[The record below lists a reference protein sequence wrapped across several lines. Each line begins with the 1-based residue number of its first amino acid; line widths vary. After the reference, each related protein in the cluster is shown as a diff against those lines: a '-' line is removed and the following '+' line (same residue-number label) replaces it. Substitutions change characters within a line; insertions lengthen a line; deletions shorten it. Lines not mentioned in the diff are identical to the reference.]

1 MLGIDHILEWLRCNG
16 DGFLSRMVL
25 VTLTLEDMTDQ
36 YFLPSPAPLRREPM
50 DRSVG
55 VYSELHA
62 ATPMRCSMR
71 SSIQLSS

>member
-1 MLGIDHILEWLRCNG
+1 MLGIDHILEWLHGNG
-16 DGFLSRMVL
+16 DGFRSRMVL

-36 YFLPSPAPLRREPM
+36 RFLPSPAPLRREPM

-55 VYSELHA
+55 VYSEVHA
-62 ATPMRCSMR
+62 ATPIRCSMR